1 MVYENRML
9 RKIFGSNRDEIT
21 GEWMTL
27 HNEELCDV
35 FSSLEGAWGGK
46 HVSPIEDRICAY
58 SVSVER
64 SEGRRPFRRHRHR
77 WEGNIKVGL
86 QQLGRRSI
94 NWIDLPR
101 DRDSCRA
108 LMNA

>member
-1 MVYENRML
+1 MVCGNRIP
-9 RKIFGSNRDEIT
+9 RKILRSKRDEIT

-35 FSSLEGAWGGK
+35 CSSLEGGWGGE
-46 HVSPIEDRICAY
+46 HVSHIEDRICAY

-64 SEGRRPFRRHRHR
+64 SERRRPFGRLRHR
-77 WEGNIKVGL
+77 WEGNIKVDL
-86 QQLGRRSI
+86 QQLGRRGM

-101 DRDSCRA
+101 DRDSFRA